1 MEASE
6 RFTNAARETLRAEI
20 AKAKGNEVFA
30 VCKIDENGMVA
41 EVTIA
46 ARGNRG
52 SVPALAS
59 YIEKGDVLVH
69 NHPSG
74 FLEPSDADISVAGRM
89 GELGSGS
96 YIVDNQ
102 VEEVYVVAEPV
113 TRRHFESINPS
124 QLASILEDDG
134 PLARKLP
141 GYESRP
147 PQIALLK
154 LIARAFNEDSVC
166 AAEAGTGV
174 GKSFAY
180 LIPALWWANKNK
192 ERVIV
197 STATINLQEQLM
209 SKDIPAV
216 NALFKE
222 PVKACL
228 MKGRANYICHT
239 RLHEALEE
247 DSLFAQQDEQSEL
260 GRIAAW
266 ADTTKNGSKS
276 DLSFMPEESTWSKVC
291 SESDF
296 CLNMKCP
303 YRTKCFVIAMKQEAA
318 DSQVLVVNHHLLFAD
333 LQARLSGAGWENTAV
348 LPPFNRLVIDE
359 AHNIENNATSYFS
372 FELQRFQIYKQLSRL
387 YRDRGGR
394 RYGAAIL
401 LQNLVKKN
409 EKKLFEEIPNKVA
422 GVREAMAAVD
432 VLALSLLES
441 EQTFRVTEESE
452 TVRQAILEP
461 LEQLE
466 KRIQVLLAGL
476 QECLDAV
483 PEEKLEEIP
492 AYETKVIM
500 RRLESS
506 ALVCSMFKRWEDSPE
521 QVFWLSREKSSSK
534 DPFACFHVTP
544 VNISNTMVEAVYEP
558 CATVVCTSATLTV
571 ANRFDYWK
579 SRVGL
584 SFFNDR
590 PLLEGVFPSP
600 FPYKTNVMLAVPTD
614 APQPDQA
621 GYSEYTIE
629 AAKKILELSG
639 GHGLV
644 LYTSYEAMRQGY
656 ESVKPALEAMQIAC
670 FRQGEDDRS
679 RLLDRFKTDS
689 SSVLFATD
697 SFWEGV
703 DAPGDTLQVVIIAKL
718 PFKVPTDA
726 VQKARAEAIERG
738 GGNSFMDMSLPTAV
752 MKLKQG
758 FGRLMRRSDDHGIVV
773 ILDSRIHTKRYGNI
787 FVQSLPET
795 KRSFKPLSGVL
806 DDMERFMF
814 SR

>member
-6 RFTNAARETLRAEI
+6 RFIEAARAKLRAEI
-20 AKAKGNEVFA
+20 AKAGGNEVFA
-30 VCKIDENGMVA
+30 VCKLDENGLVA
-41 EVTIA
+41 EVTVA

-74 FLEPSDADISVAGRM
+74 LLEPSDADISVAGRM

-96 YIVDNQ
+96 YIVDNE

-113 TRRHFESINPS
+113 TLRQLEQIDPG

-141 GYESRP
+141 TYESRP

-154 LIARAFNEDSVC
+154 LIARAFNDDAVC

-180 LIPALWWANKNK
+180 LIPALWWASKNR

-216 NALFKE
+216 NALFRE

-228 MKGRANYICHT
+228 MKGRSNYLCHT
-239 RLHEALEE
+239 RLREAMDE
-247 DSLFAQQDEQSEL
+247 DGLFAALDDSEL
-260 GRIAAW
+260 GKIAAW
-266 ADTTKNGSKS
+266 AETTGVGTKS
-276 DLSFMPEESTWSKVC
+276 DLSFMPEESTWSRVC
-291 SESDF
+291 SEADF

-303 YRTKCFVIAMKQEAA
+303 HRAKCFVLAMKKEAA
-318 DSQVLVVNHHLLFAD
+318 DSQVLVVNHHLLFSD

-348 LPPFNRLVIDE
+348 LPPFNRLIIDE
-359 AHNIENNATSYFS
+359 AHNVENNATSYFS
-372 FELQRFQIYKQLSRL
+372 FELTRFQIFKQLSRL
-387 YRDRGGR
+387 HRDRGGR
-394 RYGAAIL
+394 RYGAAVL
-401 LQNLVKKN
+401 LQNLVKKAD
-409 EKKLFEEIPNKVA
+409 KKLFEEIPAKVA
-422 GVREAMAAVD
+422 FVREFMAAAD
-432 VLALSLLES
+432 AQALSLLQE
-441 EQTFRVTEESE
+441 EQTFRITADSEE
-452 TVRQAILEP
+452 VRAAILEP
-461 LEQLE
+461 LAQLE
-466 KRIQVLLAGL
+466 KRVQVLLAGL
-476 QECLDAV
+476 QDCLDAV
-483 PEEKLEEIP
+483 PEDKLDDLS
-492 AYETKVIM
+492 AYETRVIM

-506 ALVCSMFKRWEDSPE
+506 ALVCSMFARWDDSPD
-521 QVFWLSREKSSSK
+521 QVFWLSREKSSSN
-534 DPFACFHVTP
+534 DAFASFHVTP
-544 VNISNTMVEAVYEP
+544 VNISRTMVEAVYEP

-584 SFFNDR
+584 SLFTER

-614 APQPDQA
+614 APNPDQA
-621 GYSEYTIE
+621 GYAEFAID
-629 AAKKILELSG
+629 AVKKILRLSG

-644 LYTSYEAMRQGY
+644 LYTSYQAMRQAH
-656 ESVKPALEAMQIAC
+656 EEVKPFLEADGIAC
-670 FRQGEDDRS
+670 FKQGDDDRS
-679 RLLDRFKTDS
+679 RLLDKFKTDS

-726 VQKARAEAIERG
+726 VQKARAEAIERD

-758 FGRLMRRSDDHGIVV
+758 FGRLMRRSDDHGAVV
-773 ILDSRIHTKRYGNI
+773 ILDSRIHTKRYGSI
-787 FVQSLPET
+787 FVSSLPET
-795 KRSFKPLSGVL
+795 KKSFKPLAGIL
-806 DDMERFMF
+806 DDLESFLF
-814 SR
+814 